1 MLARVG
7 RDLKF
12 KDVAGSTK
20 GITQRSVNYL
30 RKRILA

>member
-1 MLARVG
+1 MLVRVG
-7 RDLKF
+7 RDLRF

-30 RKRILA
+30 RKRIFA